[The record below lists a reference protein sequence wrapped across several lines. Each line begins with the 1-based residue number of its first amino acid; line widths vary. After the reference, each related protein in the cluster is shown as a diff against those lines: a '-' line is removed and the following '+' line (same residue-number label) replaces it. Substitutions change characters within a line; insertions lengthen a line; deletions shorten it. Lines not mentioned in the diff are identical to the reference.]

1 MLKMGL
7 NELKPGESGKII
19 KIGKISDEKIKRRLL
34 DMGVTSGAKV
44 EVSRYAPLGDPMEII
59 IKDYKLAI
67 RKQDAVNIAI
77 EKTEI

>member
-1 MLKMGL
+1 MGL
-7 NELKPGESGKII
+7 NELKPGESGTIV

-67 RKQDAVNIAI
+67 RKQDAINIAI
-77 EKTEI
+77 EKIEI

>member
-1 MLKMGL
+1 MGL
-7 NELKPGESGKII
+7 NELKPGEFGVIK

-34 DMGVTSGAKV
+34 DMGVTCGAEV

-67 RKQDAVNIAI
+67 RKRDAVNIVV
-77 EKTEI
+77 EKKAV